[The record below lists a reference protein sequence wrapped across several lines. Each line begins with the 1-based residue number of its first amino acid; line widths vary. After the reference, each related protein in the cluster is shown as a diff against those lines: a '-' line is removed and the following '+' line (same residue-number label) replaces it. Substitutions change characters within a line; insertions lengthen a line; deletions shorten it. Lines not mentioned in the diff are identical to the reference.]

1 MTVVG
6 VVGMDTTFLPAPLRF
21 SVLAPGARTALTRV
35 DPAELYF
42 TDKAIVLGITSG
54 GNGVDIR
61 TTKAHPAG
69 KVQTRLGTIVSAA
82 L

>member
-21 SVLAPGARTALTRV
+21 SVLAPGARTAPTRV
-35 DPAELYF
+35 DPSELYF
-42 TDKAIVLGITSG
+42 PDKAIVWGITSG
-54 GNGVDIR
+54 GNAVDIP
-61 TTKAHPAG
+61 TTKAHPAA
-69 KVQTRLGTIVSAA
+69 KVETRLDTIVSAA